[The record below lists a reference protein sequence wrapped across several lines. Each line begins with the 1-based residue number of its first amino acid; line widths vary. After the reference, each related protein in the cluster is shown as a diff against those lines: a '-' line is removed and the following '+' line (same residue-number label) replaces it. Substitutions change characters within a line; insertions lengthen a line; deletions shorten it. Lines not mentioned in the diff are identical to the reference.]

1 MAAYYLDASAAVKAY
16 SREMGSERVRE
27 ILENAVEVH
36 MSRVGVVE
44 VAAALFKKTKTG
56 EMRVEE
62 AEAALE
68 EFRLDVESI
77 YRVVGVD
84 AVTADQGVDIARR
97 YRLRAHDCLQLA
109 TALLLQEQRV
119 ALEFTPLILVS
130 SDADLNAAASA
141 EGLPVEDPASELQPP
156 RADDADEQQHPE

>member
-16 SREMGSERVRE
+16 SEERGADRVEE
-27 ILENAVEVH
+27 ILEHGAETH

-44 VAAALFKKTKTG
+44 VAAAFFGKTKTG

-68 EFRLDVESI
+68 EFRLDVENI
-77 YRVVGVD
+77 YRIAEVRL
-84 AVTADQGVDIARR
+84 VTTDRAIELAERH
-97 YRLRAHDCLQLA
+97 RLRAYDCLQLA

-119 ALEFTPLILVS
+119 PFELTPLVLVS
-130 SDADLNAAASA
+130 SDAELNAAAQG
-141 EGLPVEDPASELQPP
+141 EGLSVEDPAG
-156 RADDADEQQHPE
+156 